1 MKSSPYLTI
10 LLILV
15 TSKLNSLSTGEEAQ
29 REHSIHA
36 FIEVLGCNWNEAEFY
51 LESTTW
57 DIQTAVVL
65 WLENNPTSTNSWSRQ
80 GTLAASRWSAPQP
93 RFRDQIVLIEGLDS
107 EKWTARVDPY
117 DGCIYFYNN
126 STGVRQHQV
135 PVGFADL
142 PAAKQQRKGIHP
154 EMFDD
159 DIDEDNQRDND
170 TEIEV
175 VDEGSRLERESTVFS
190 TQSEGNQRLE
200 EDGNDMMMH
209 DQGIFSLSN

>member
-1 MKSSPYLTI
+1 M
-10 LLILV
+10 
-15 TSKLNSLSTGEEAQ
+15 
-29 REHSIHA
+29 
-36 FIEVLGCNWNEAEFY
+36 C
-51 LESTTW
+51 
-57 DIQTAVVL
+57 AVVAERVSQRAPAAGSASPAKARRL
-65 WLENNPTSTNSWSRQ
+65 GVGTRLRSPPSSVWLLVRERLPRSPCSAPRSSIILSPTSTKSWSRQ

-93 RFRDQIVLIEGLDS
+93 RYRDQIVLIEGLDS

-190 TQSEGNQRLE
+190 AQSEGNQRLE